1 MDNQE
6 QFLPAMVSRSQGAV
20 RDEVRGGATGGR
32 GCHSHGGD
40 VEEGREYHQILLV
53 QRKLRGQHG
62 PDQQFRSSRR
72 WLGMALM
79 DQFKEAIRQ
88 VRVDTEEGEVEL
100 PELASYHL
108 ELLLLSSMQ
117 HLRRNMK

>member
-32 GCHSHGGD
+32 GCHAHGRGRRTRVPSDPD
-40 VEEGREYHQILLV
+40 VGATEATRTTWTRPAV
-53 QRKLRGQHG
+53 QVLKEVV
-62 PDQQFRSSRR
+62 
-72 WLGMALM
+72 GMALM